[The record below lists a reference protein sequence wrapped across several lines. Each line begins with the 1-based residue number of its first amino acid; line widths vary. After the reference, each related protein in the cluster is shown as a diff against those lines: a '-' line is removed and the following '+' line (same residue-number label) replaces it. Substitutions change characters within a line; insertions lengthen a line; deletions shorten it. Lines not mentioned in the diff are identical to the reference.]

1 MPNLETVLNT
11 TETQLIALIK
21 SAWGVS
27 KVHTQ
32 PQEVEPTAGAL
43 PEAYLLQGEIVP
55 AEEEESVMCSESGR
69 VQWSAMLHAAKPTT
83 GQLIR
88 AKRAKAQLLRS
99 ALAGASLTYSGEARW
114 EGEVYDVMEG
124 EVQARSGAYLI
135 RVNFSTPVEW
145 ED

>member
-1 MPNLETVLNT
+1 MANLETVLNT
-11 TETQLIALIK
+11 TETQLIAILK
-21 SAWGVS
+21 TAWGVS

-32 PQEVEPTAGAL
+32 PQEIEPTAATL

-69 VQWSAMLHAAKPTT
+69 VQWSAMLHATKPTT

-99 ALAGASLTYSGEARW
+99 ALAGATLTYSGQARW
-114 EGEVYDVMEG
+114 EGETYDVMEG

-135 RVNFSTPVEW
+135 RVSFSTFVDW